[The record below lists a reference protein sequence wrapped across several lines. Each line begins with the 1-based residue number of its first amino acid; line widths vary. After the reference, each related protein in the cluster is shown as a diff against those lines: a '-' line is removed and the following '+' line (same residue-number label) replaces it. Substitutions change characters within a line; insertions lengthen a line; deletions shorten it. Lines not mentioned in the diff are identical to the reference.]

1 MTTAT
6 TPTMND
12 IVTRA
17 LKRLRVV
24 NARETVEAIH
34 ATEGLEALN
43 DMMHA
48 WKAAG
53 VDVDHDTLEA
63 TDDFPLDEEF
73 VQGAAALLAVRLADS
88 HGMDV
93 SDGTA
98 RDAQQ
103 GWEGLQAEFCQ
114 KPAQAVAD
122 LALRRTGRN
131 FY

>member
-17 LKRLRVV
+17 LKRLRVI
-24 NARETVEAIH
+24 NSRETVEAIA
-34 ATEGLEALN
+34 ATDGLERLN

-48 WKAAG
+48 LKAAG
-53 VDVDHDTLEA
+53 VEIDHDTLEA

-73 VQGAAALLAVRLADS
+73 VQGTAALLAVALADD
-88 HGMDV
+88 HGAEV

-103 GWEGLQAEFCQ
+103 CWEGLQAEFVA
-114 KPAQAVAD
+114 KPDPATVD